1 MAISMDNVSHIP
13 VLLKESV
20 DYLVT
25 KKNGVYFEGTLG
37 FGGHTE
43 EIVNRLSVKGS
54 VVSTDVDLNAFN
66 YCKEKFKGEDRIKL
80 YNFNFSLI
88 DVIAKIESLE
98 FFDGILADLGVSS
111 FQLDNAAA
119 GFSYSVNSELD
130 LRLDKNLRK
139 TAADF
144 INYESVEKIA
154 NVIFEYGEEK
164 NSRKIARQITET
176 RKVKRIET
184 TDELKKIIASVTNPK
199 YLTKTLSRVFQ
210 ALRIYVNDELGALKA
225 FLNNSLPVLRKG
237 GRLVVISYHSLED
250 RIVKDFFKYE
260 SLSCIC
266 PPDSPICNCGK
277 VRRLNVITKKPI
289 VTSELEIR
297 NNKRARSAK
306 LRVAERI

>member
-1 MAISMDNVSHIP
+1 MTQAHIP
-13 VLLKESV
+13 VLMNDSI
-20 DYLVT
+20 DYLV
-25 KKNGVYFEGTLG
+25 KKEDGIYFDGTLG
-37 FGGHTE
+37 FGGHTL
-43 EIVNRLSVKGS
+43 EIFNRLNTNGNVI
-54 VVSTDVDLNAFN
+54 STDVDLNAFN

-119 GFSYSVNSELD
+119 GFSYSINSMLD

-144 INYESVEKIA
+144 INHESEEKIA

-164 NSRKIARQITET
+164 NSRKIARQISEA
-176 RKVKRIET
+176 RNVKRIET
-184 TDELKKIIASVTNPK
+184 TDELKKIISSVTNPK

-210 ALRIYVNDELGALKA
+210 ALRIYINDELGVLKS
-225 FLNNSLPVLRKG
+225 FLNNSVPVLRKG

-260 SLSCIC
+260 SLSCVC
-266 PPDSPICNCGK
+266 SPDSPICTCGK
-277 VRRLNVITKKPI
+277 VKRLNIISKKPI
-289 VTSELEIR
+289 TPSEIEIT
-297 NNKRARSAK
+297 NNRRARSAK
-306 LRVAERI
+306 LRVAERV

>member
-1 MAISMDNVSHIP
+1 MTQAHTP
-13 VLLKESV
+13 VLLKEST

-25 KKNGVYFEGTLG
+25 KKDGVYFEGTLG
-37 FGGHTE
+37 FGGHTQ
-43 EIVNRLSVKGS
+43 EILNILSKKGCM
-54 VVSTDVDLNAFN
+54 VSTDVDRSAFN
-66 YCKEKFKGEDRIKL
+66 FCKEKFKDEDRVKL
-80 YNFNFSLI
+80 YNFNFSLV

-130 LRLDKNLRK
+130 LRLDKSLRK

-144 INYESVEKIA
+144 INQESEEKIA
-154 NVIFEYGEEK
+154 NVIFEFGEEK
-164 NSRKIARQITET
+164 NSRKIARQISDS
-176 RKVKRIET
+176 RKMKRIET
-184 TDELKKIIASVTNPK
+184 TDELKKIISSVTNPK

-210 ALRIYVNDELGALKA
+210 ALRIYVNDELNVLKS
-225 FLNNSLPVLRKG
+225 FLENSVPVLKTG

-250 RIVKDFFKYE
+250 RIVKEFFKYE

-266 PPDSPICNCGK
+266 SPDAPICTCDKIKRMNI
-277 VRRLNVITKKPI
+277 ITKKPI
-289 VTSELEIR
+289 TPSEPEIK

-306 LRVAERI
+306 LRVAERV

>member
-1 MAISMDNVSHIP
+1 MTQTHIP

-25 KKNGVYFEGTLG
+25 NKDGIYFEGTLG

-43 EIVNRLSVKGS
+43 EILNRLGKKGT

-66 YCKEKFKGEDRIKL
+66 FCREKFKDENRIKL

-88 DVIAKIESLE
+88 DVIAKIECVE
-98 FFDGILADLGVSS
+98 FFDGIVADLGVSS

-119 GFSYSVNSELD
+119 GFSYSINSELD

-144 INYESVEKIA
+144 INNESEEKIA
-154 NVIFEYGEEK
+154 SIIFKYGEEK
-164 NSRKIARQITET
+164 NSRKIARQICEA
-176 RKVKRIET
+176 RKIKKIEK
-184 TDELKKIIASVTNPK
+184 TDELKKIISSFTNPR

-210 ALRIYVNDELGALKA
+210 AMRIYVNDELGALKS
-225 FLNNSLPVLRKG
+225 FLENSVPVLRKG
-237 GRLVVISYHSLED
+237 GRLVIIGYHSLED

-260 SLSCIC
+260 SLNCIC
-266 PPDSPICNCGK
+266 PVDAPVCTCGK
-277 VRRLNVITKKPI
+277 VKRLKIITKKPL
-289 VTSELEIR
+289 TPSENEIKD
-297 NNKRARSAK
+297 NKRSRSAK
-306 LRVAERI
+306 LRVAERV

>member
-1 MAISMDNVSHIP
+1 MTQAHKP

-25 KKNGVYFEGTLG
+25 KEDGVYFEGTLG

-43 EIVNRLSVKGS
+43 EIFSSLSKKGN
-54 VVSTDVDLNAFN
+54 VVSTDVDLNAFS

-144 INYESVEKIA
+144 INQEAEEKIA
-154 NVIFEYGEEK
+154 NVIFEFGEEK
-164 NSRKIARQITET
+164 NSRKIARQVSEARRI
-176 RKVKRIET
+176 KRIET

-210 ALRIYVNDELGALKA
+210 ALRIYVNDELGALTA

-260 SLSCIC
+260 SLSCVC
-266 PPDSPICNCGK
+266 PPDSPICTCGK
-277 VRRLNVITKKPI
+277 VKRLNVITKKPI
-289 VTSELEIR
+289 VPSELEIR

>member
-1 MAISMDNVSHIP
+1 MIRTHIP
-13 VLLKESV
+13 VLRSESI
-20 DYLVT
+20 DYLVI

-43 EIVNRLSVKGS
+43 EILSRLGKKGS
-54 VVSTDVDLNAFN
+54 IVSTDVDLKAFN

-88 DVIAKIESLE
+88 DVIAKIESME

-119 GFSYSVNSELD
+119 GFSYSINSMLD
-130 LRLDKNLRK
+130 LRLDKSLRK

-144 INYESVEKIA
+144 INYESEEKIA
-154 NVIFEYGEEK
+154 NVIFEFGEEK
-164 NSRKIARQITET
+164 NSRKIARQISEA

-184 TDELKKIIASVTNPK
+184 TDELKKIISSVTNPK

-210 ALRIYVNDELGALKA
+210 ALRIYVNDELGALKV
-225 FLNNSLPVLRKG
+225 FLENSVPVLKKG

-260 SLSCIC
+260 SLSCVC
-266 PPDSPICNCGK
+266 PPDSPICTCGK
-277 VRRLNVITKKPI
+277 VRRLIVITKKPI

-306 LRVAERI
+306 LRVAERV

>member
-1 MAISMDNVSHIP
+1 MTQAHIP

-25 KKNGVYFEGTLG
+25 KKDGVYFEGTLG

-43 EIVNRLSVKGS
+43 EIFNRLSKKAN
-54 VVSTDVDLNAFN
+54 VVSTDVDLNAFS

-144 INYESVEKIA
+144 INHEPEEKIA
-154 NVIFEYGEEK
+154 NVIFEFGEEK
-164 NSRKIARQITET
+164 NSRKIARQISEA

-210 ALRIYVNDELGALKA
+210 ALRIYVNDELSALKA

-250 RIVKDFFKYE
+250 RVVKDFFKYE
-260 SLSCIC
+260 SLSCVC
-266 PPDSPICNCGK
+266 PPESPICNCGK
-277 VRRLNVITKKPI
+277 VKLLNVITKKPI

>member
-1 MAISMDNVSHIP
+1 MTQAHTP

-25 KKNGVYFEGTLG
+25 KKDGIYFEGTLG

-43 EIVNRLSVKGS
+43 EIFNRLSKKGS

-66 YCKEKFKGEDRIKL
+66 YCREKFKDEDRIKI

-119 GFSYSVNSELD
+119 GFSYSINSMLD
-130 LRLDKNLRK
+130 LRLDKSLRK

-144 INYESVEKIA
+144 INHESEEKIA

-164 NSRKIARQITET
+164 NSRKIARQISEA
-176 RKVKRIET
+176 RKAKKIET
-184 TDELKKIIASVTNPK
+184 TDELKKIISSVTNPK

-210 ALRIYVNDELGALKA
+210 ALRIYVNDELGALKV
-225 FLNNSLPVLRKG
+225 FLQNSVPVLRKG
-237 GRLVVISYHSLED
+237 SRLVVISYHSLED

-260 SLSCIC
+260 SLSCVC

-277 VRRLNVITKKPI
+277 VKRLNIISKKPI
-289 VTSELEIR
+289 TPSDLEITK
-297 NNKRARSAK
+297 NKRARSAK
-306 LRVAERI
+306 LRVAERV

>member
-1 MAISMDNVSHIP
+1 MTQAHIP
-13 VLLKESV
+13 VLLNESI
-20 DYLVT
+20 DYLV
-25 KKNGVYFEGTLG
+25 KKEDGIFFDGTLG

-43 EIVNRLSVKGS
+43 ELFNRLSKKGS

-119 GFSYSVNSELD
+119 GFSYSVNSKLD
-130 LRLDKNLRK
+130 LRLDKSLRK

-144 INYESVEKIA
+144 INDEPEENIA
-154 NVIFEYGEEK
+154 NIIFEFGEEK
-164 NSRKIARQITET
+164 NSRKISRQISEA

-184 TDELKKIIASVTNPK
+184 TDELKKIISSVTNPK

-210 ALRIYVNDELGALKA
+210 ALRIYVNDELGALKS
-225 FLNNSLPVLRKG
+225 FLNNSVPVLRKG
-237 GRLVVISYHSLED
+237 ARLVVISYHSLED
-250 RIVKDFFKYE
+250 RIVKEFFKYE
-260 SLSCIC
+260 SLSCVC
-266 PPDSPICNCGK
+266 PPDSPICTCGK
-277 VRRLNVITKKPI
+277 VKRLNNISKKPI
-289 VTSELEIR
+289 TPSDIEIT
-297 NNKRARSAK
+297 NNRRARSAK
-306 LRVAERI
+306 LRVAERV

>member
-1 MAISMDNVSHIP
+1 MTQAHKP
-13 VLLKESV
+13 VLLKESI
-20 DYLVT
+20 DYLIT
-25 KKNGVYFEGTLG
+25 KKDGVYFEGTLG

-43 EIVNRLSVKGS
+43 EIFSSLSKKGN

-66 YCKEKFKGEDRIKL
+66 YCKEKFNGEDRIKL

-144 INYESVEKIA
+144 INQETEEKIA
-154 NVIFEYGEEK
+154 NVIFEFGEEK
-164 NSRKIARQITET
+164 NSRKIARQVSEARRI
-176 RKVKRIET
+176 KRIET

-210 ALRIYVNDELGALKA
+210 ALRIYVNDELGALTA
-225 FLNNSLPVLRKG
+225 FLNNSLTVLRKG

-260 SLSCIC
+260 SLSCVC
-266 PPDSPICNCGK
+266 PPDSPICTCGK
-277 VRRLNVITKKPI
+277 VKRLNVITKKPI
-289 VTSELEIR
+289 VPSELEIR

>member
-1 MAISMDNVSHIP
+1 MTQTHIP

-25 KKNGVYFEGTLG
+25 NKDGIYFEGTLG

-43 EIVNRLSVKGS
+43 EILNRLGKKGT

-66 YCKEKFKGEDRIKL
+66 FCREKFKDENRIKL

-88 DVIAKIESLE
+88 DVIAKIECVE
-98 FFDGILADLGVSS
+98 FFDGIVADLGVSS

-119 GFSYSVNSELD
+119 GFSYSINSELD

-144 INYESVEKIA
+144 INNESEEKIA
-154 NVIFEYGEEK
+154 SIIFKYGEEK
-164 NSRKIARQITET
+164 NSRKIARQICEA
-176 RKVKRIET
+176 RKIKKIEK
-184 TDELKKIIASVTNPK
+184 TDELKKIISSFTNPR

-210 ALRIYVNDELGALKA
+210 AMRIYVNDELGALKS
-225 FLNNSLPVLRKG
+225 FLENSVPVLRKG
-237 GRLVVISYHSLED
+237 GRLVIIGYHSLED

-260 SLSCIC
+260 SLNCIC
-266 PPDSPICNCGK
+266 PVDAPVCTCGK
-277 VRRLNVITKKPI
+277 VKRLKIITKKPL
-289 VTSELEIR
+289 TPSENEIKD
-297 NNKRARSAK
+297 NKRSRSAK

>member
-1 MAISMDNVSHIP
+1 MTQAHTP

-25 KKNGVYFEGTLG
+25 KKNGIYFEGTLG

-43 EIVNRLSVKGS
+43 EIFNRLSKKGS

-66 YCKEKFKGEDRIKL
+66 YCREKFKGKDRIKI

-119 GFSYSVNSELD
+119 GFSYSINSMLD
-130 LRLDKNLRK
+130 LRLDKSLRK

-144 INYESVEKIA
+144 INHESEEKIA

-164 NSRKIARQITET
+164 NSRKIARQISEA
-176 RKVKRIET
+176 RKAKRIEK
-184 TDELKKIIASVTNPK
+184 TDELKKIISSVTNPK

-210 ALRIYVNDELGALKA
+210 ALRIYVNDELGALKV
-225 FLNNSLPVLRKG
+225 FLQNSVPVLRKG
-237 GRLVVISYHSLED
+237 SRLVVISYHSLED

-260 SLSCIC
+260 SLSCVC
-266 PPDSPICNCGK
+266 PPDSPICTCGK
-277 VRRLNVITKKPI
+277 VKRLNIISKKPI
-289 VTSELEIR
+289 TPSDIEIT
-297 NNKRARSAK
+297 NNKRSRSAK
-306 LRVAERI
+306 LRVAERV

>member
-1 MAISMDNVSHIP
+1 MTQTHIP

-25 KKNGVYFEGTLG
+25 NKDGIYFEGTLG

-43 EIVNRLSVKGS
+43 EILNRLGKKGT

-66 YCKEKFKGEDRIKL
+66 FCREKFKDENRIKL

-88 DVIAKIESLE
+88 DVIAKIECVE
-98 FFDGILADLGVSS
+98 FFDGIVADLGVSS

-119 GFSYSVNSELD
+119 GFSYSINSELD

-144 INYESVEKIA
+144 INNESEEKIA
-154 NVIFEYGEEK
+154 SIIFKYGEEK
-164 NSRKIARQITET
+164 NSRKIARQICEA
-176 RKVKRIET
+176 RKIKKIEK
-184 TDELKKIIASVTNPK
+184 TDELKKIISSFTNPR

-210 ALRIYVNDELGALKA
+210 AMRIYVNDELGALKS
-225 FLNNSLPVLRKG
+225 FLENSVPVLRKG
-237 GRLVVISYHSLED
+237 SRLVVISYHSLED

-260 SLSCIC
+260 SLNCIC
-266 PPDSPICNCGK
+266 PVDAPVCTCGK
-277 VRRLNVITKKPI
+277 VKRLKIITKKP
-289 VTSELEIR
+289 VTPLEIEIK
-297 NNKRARSAK
+297 NNKRSRSAK

>member
-1 MAISMDNVSHIP
+1 MTQAHKP
-13 VLLKESV
+13 VLLKESI
-20 DYLVT
+20 DYLIT
-25 KKNGVYFEGTLG
+25 KKDGVYFEGTLG

-43 EIVNRLSVKGS
+43 EIFSSLSKKGN

-144 INYESVEKIA
+144 INQETEEKIA
-154 NVIFEYGEEK
+154 NVIFEFGEEK
-164 NSRKIARQITET
+164 NSRKIARQVSEARRI
-176 RKVKRIET
+176 KRIET

-210 ALRIYVNDELGALKA
+210 ALRIYVNDELGALTA
-225 FLNNSLPVLRKG
+225 FLNNSLTVLRKG

-260 SLSCIC
+260 SLSCVC
-266 PPDSPICNCGK
+266 PPDSPICTCGK
-277 VRRLNVITKKPI
+277 VKRLNVITKKPI
-289 VTSELEIR
+289 VPSELEIR

>member
-1 MAISMDNVSHIP
+1 MTQAHIP
-13 VLLKESV
+13 VLLGESV

-43 EIVNRLSVKGS
+43 EIVKRLSLDGS

-66 YCKEKFKGEDRIKL
+66 FCKEKFKGEDRIKL

-119 GFSYSVNSELD
+119 GFSYSINSMLD

-144 INYESVEKIA
+144 INYESEEKIA
-154 NVIFEYGEEK
+154 NVLFEYGEEK
-164 NSRKIARQITET
+164 NSRKIARQISEA
-176 RKVKRIET
+176 RKAKNIGT
-184 TDELKKIIASVTNPK
+184 TDELKKIISSVTNPK
-199 YLTKTLSRVFQ
+199 YFTKTLSRVFQ
-210 ALRIYVNDELGALKA
+210 ALRIYVNDELGALKV
-225 FLNNSLPVLRKG
+225 FLENSVPVLKKG
-237 GRLVVISYHSLED
+237 CRLVIISYHSLED

-260 SLSCIC
+260 SLSCVC
-266 PPDSPICNCGK
+266 PPDSPICTCGK
-277 VRRLNVITKKPI
+277 VKRLNIISKKP
-289 VTSELEIR
+289 VRPSDLEII

-306 LRVAERI
+306 LRVAEKI

>member
-1 MAISMDNVSHIP
+1 MTQAHKP
-13 VLLKESV
+13 VLLKESI
-20 DYLVT
+20 DYLIT
-25 KKNGVYFEGTLG
+25 NKDGVYFEGTLG

-43 EIVNRLSVKGS
+43 EIFSSLSKKGN

-66 YCKEKFKGEDRIKL
+66 YCKEKFNGEDRIKL

-144 INYESVEKIA
+144 INQETEEKIA
-154 NVIFEYGEEK
+154 NVIFEFGEEK
-164 NSRKIARQITET
+164 NSRKIARQVSEARRI
-176 RKVKRIET
+176 KRIET

-210 ALRIYVNDELGALKA
+210 ALRIYVNDELGALTA

-260 SLSCIC
+260 SLSCVC
-266 PPDSPICNCGK
+266 PPDSPICTCGK
-277 VRRLNVITKKPI
+277 VKRLNVITKKPI
-289 VTSELEIR
+289 VPSESEIR

-306 LRVAERI
+306 LRVAERL